1 MITSFVFLIL
11 ILSLTK
17 KDFFGI
23 GCSLK
28 IQYFIILFNGYY
40 ITYSYNILRNNKSQQ
55 LLTKK
60 IHYAIV
66 ITKDTQYTGK
76 ENIIMTEEDKNL
88 LERINEY
95 ADRVLKD
102 FDPQKTRVSFQ
113 LEKLK
118 PIMEEIAKEKNM
130 TVEEIFIK
138 YMDLASQV
146 TVSRETKFQNTIGN
160 MTKYGDVHDAF

>member
-1 MITSFVFLIL
+1 MVVGCMFETFLLKLFYNQI
-11 ILSLTK
+11 SVLTTV
-17 KDFFGI
+17 
-23 GCSLK
+23 S
-28 IQYFIILFNGYY
+28 
-40 ITYSYNILRNNKSQQ
+40 YS
-55 LLTKK
+55 
-60 IHYAIV
+60 V
-66 ITKDTQYTGK
+66 ITIYRGDS
-76 ENIIMTEEDKNL
+76 IISALPLYLERMMSMTREDQEL

-95 ADRVLKD
+95 ADKVLKD

-118 PIMEEIAKEKNM
+118 PIMEEIAQEKGA